1 MIFLLLKTSF
11 SGLVVQRH
19 SAAEPQ
25 PNWRTAPP
33 RVVSGQHSAV
43 SSGFEPPD
51 ERGEHTLD
59 LGGSL
64 GKLLKTLAI
73 EQPELVG
80 KEQFVFELA
89 C

>member
-1 MIFLLLKTSF
+1 MREASIRLTS
-11 SGLVVQRH
+11 VV
-19 SAAEPQ
+19 
-25 PNWRTAPP
+25 
-33 RVVSGQHSAV
+33 
-43 SSGFEPPD
+43 
-51 ERGEHTLD
+51 
-59 LGGSL
+59 SL

>member
-1 MIFLLLKTSF
+1 MATET
-11 SGLVVQRH
+11 QRGEAATKLEDG
-19 SAAEPQ
+19 SAA
-25 PNWRTAPP
+25 
-33 RVVSGQHSAV
+33 SGQQHSAV

>member
-1 MIFLLLKTSF
+1 MATET
-11 SGLVVQRH
+11 QRGG
-19 SAAEPQ
+19 AA
-25 PNWRTAPP
+25 TKSPP
-33 RVVSGQHSAV
+33 RAVSGQHSAV
-43 SSGFEPPD
+43 SFGFEPPD

-89 C
+89 HPRVAEPILI

>member
-1 MIFLLLKTSF
+1 MSALRMATET
-11 SGLVVQRH
+11 QRGGAATKLEDG
-19 SAAEPQ
+19 SAA
-25 PNWRTAPP
+25 
-33 RVVSGQHSAV
+33 SGQHSAV